1 IAAMADAYEV
11 NVAPH
16 NFYGHLATLMNAHFC
31 AVVPNLRIMEIDPD
45 TVPWY
50 DDLATHKPDIEDGH
64 LVLPARPGWGT
75 DVNEDA
81 VRAHPP
87 KKR

>member
-1 IAAMADAYEV
+1 M
-11 NVAPH
+11 
-16 NFYGHLATLMNAHFC
+16 MNAHFC

-50 DDLATHKPDIEDGH
+50 DDLVTVKPDDRGRP
-64 LVLPARPGWGT
+64 PAACRRGPGWGT
-75 DVNEDA
+75 EVNEEA

-87 KKR
+87 RRR